1 MFSNLGGFEMRN
13 SNRSAEKES
22 FWRIVLEKHQ
32 RSGLTVRAFSKKEG
46 ISEPSFYAWRKKIK
60 QRDATLAPEP
70 TVEQQTLIP
79 VSVVDRA
86 SSPRHDVTSLLE
98 VVTPSGFT
106 LRFRQDI
113 EPQQLNMLLRVV
125 ASCQSGA
132 VPC

>member
-1 MFSNLGGFEMRN
+1 MTN

-22 FWRIVLEKHQ
+22 FWRMVLEEHQ
-32 RSGLTVRAFSKKEG
+32 LSGLTVRAFSKREG

-60 QRDATLAPEP
+60 QRDAKQAPDNP
-70 TVEQQTLIP
+70 TVEQKTLIP
-79 VSVVDRA
+79 VDVVDRA
-86 SSPRHDVTSLLE
+86 SLPRCDVTSLSLLE

-113 EPQQLNMLLRVV
+113 EPRQLNMLLRVV

-132 VPC
+132 VLC